1 MPGLSLSMTSVSEGS
16 NESELPASWKPPAG
30 GEELT
35 GLKGF
40 LASFEKL
47 PELPW
52 PRNWGLLQ
60 IGLGIFTVFT
70 STIVGVSIGSFF
82 AGPEAVDAYR
92 SGDAAPGVIAVCALG
107 VFQLSMFLWP
117 FIVSTVWKGR
127 GVVKDWGFK
136 FKLSD
141 LSTGLAAALVALVM
155 VPLAVWFTSLLIGLE
170 DPSEASNTGLLVE
183 AKGSPWLFG
192 LVFGATIGAPLAEEL
207 FFRGFVQR
215 SLERFG
221 GRIVGVVGST
231 VLFIF
236 PHYAGAELKPTIVL
250 WVSIGLAGLLFA
262 ALAAVTQRLG
272 PSIVAHILFNMVGV
286 AAAVLG

>member
-1 MPGLSLSMTSVSEGS
+1 MTSVSEGS

-127 GVVKDWGFK
+127 GVVKDWGLTI
-136 FKLSD
+136 KLSD
-141 LSTGLAAALVALVM
+141 LSTGLAAALVALVV
-155 VPLAVWFTSLLIGLE
+155 VPIMAQLMSSLVGLE
-170 DPSEASNTGLLVE
+170 DQSEAGNTDFLVE
-183 AKGSPWLFG
+183 AEGSPWLFA
-192 LVFGATIGAPLAEEL
+192 LIFGATIGAPVAEEV

-221 GRIVGVVGST
+221 GQIVGVIGST
-231 VLFIF
+231 ILFAL
-236 PHYAGAELKPTIVL
+236 PHFTGATLKPTIVL
-250 WVSIGLAGLLFA
+250 LVSISVVGLLFGT
-262 ALAAVTQRLG
+262 LAAVTRRLG
-272 PSIVAHILFNMVGV
+272 ASIVAHVLFNSTVV
-286 AAAVLG
+286 AFTVLG